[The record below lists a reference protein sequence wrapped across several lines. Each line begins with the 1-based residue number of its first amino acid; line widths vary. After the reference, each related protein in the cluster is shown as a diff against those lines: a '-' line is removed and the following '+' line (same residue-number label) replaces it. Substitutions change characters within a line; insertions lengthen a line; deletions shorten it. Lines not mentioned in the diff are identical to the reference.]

1 MNCSNN
7 NPSGVF
13 PAGHQIPPPPGVH
26 TGCRSCSGDSI
37 PVPPPEPR
45 MRQRSETG
53 FYRAGRQ
60 MGAAAN
66 VPPMMKDN
74 NLSMQLAMAYVPWQ
88 QWSQTYPIDQ
98 ALIRGT
104 LFPELDFPFVMG
116 RCR

>member
-1 MNCSNN
+1 MNYNDPNS
-7 NPSGVF
+7 F
-13 PAGHQIPPPPGVH
+13 FLAGQQIPPPP
-26 TGCRSCSGDSI
+26 TGRCSCGGEAASDPSE
-37 PVPPPEPR
+37 EPC
-45 MRQRSETG
+45 MRQRNATS

-60 MGAAAN
+60 NGSTGN
-66 VPPMMKDN
+66 PQKRMMDSN
-74 NLSMQLAMAYVPWQ
+74 SMQLAMAYVPWQ